1 MRRHTG
7 SRAISS
13 SRQNVRGFSTAEI
26 NRFKYIF
33 FFLRY
38 NIFFMTLPREST
50 AKPEEQQWYETNILN
65 GSHVGLEE

>member
-13 SRQNVRGFSTAEI
+13 SRQNVRGFTTAEI
-26 NRFKYIF
+26 NRFKYF
-33 FFLRY
+33 LFLRY
-38 NIFFMTLPREST
+38 NIFFMTLPKESA
-50 AKPEEQQWYETNILN
+50 AKAEQQPGYGANLWN

>member
-13 SRQNVRGFSTAEI
+13 SRQNVRGFTTAEI
-26 NRFKYIF
+26 NRFKYF

-38 NIFFMTLPREST
+38 NIFFMTLPKEST
-50 AKPEEQQWYETNILN
+50 AKPKEQQWYETNILN
-65 GSHVGLEE
+65 GSRVSLEG